1 MKSFFDKIKHFLMAA
16 LLLSLPLNLFAQGE
30 AEVDSNAVATS
41 ENDSIS
47 DGFKEVLMKILSD
60 TIVGQTGSIHITEGN
75 ATLQVPKGFAFIDA
89 KQTRH
94 LLVDYWKNEEDDDI
108 IGAFIS
114 DTATIFYNVDIA
126 YLVSFNK
133 DGYIKDDDAEDID
146 YDDLL
151 KDIQESIKETN
162 KERKELTGC
171 EYDLAGWA
179 DTPHYDKDK
188 KVLHWAKIL
197 NVYTDEDTASN
208 LNYDIR
214 ILGKEGYCTL
224 QAVCDLEDLN
234 EVKDMSNALV
244 NSVVFDEGYAYKD
257 FDPTKDKISK
267 YGIKGLIAGT
277 LLAKSGLLA
286 KLGVLLAKSAKIIL
300 VAIAAIGAF
309 LAKIFG
315 KKKQNAETEVV
326 DTAIEARKEEEEEAE
341 KEETEEESESE
352 AEEEEK
358 EEK

>member
-1 MKSFFDKIKHFLMAA
+1 MRSLFSKIQQILMAA
-16 LLLSLPLNLFAQGE
+16 VIFSLPLNIFAQE
-30 AEVDSNAVATS
+30 EENNTDSTS
-41 ENDSIS
+41 VTAENDSLSSELLNYI
-47 DGFKEVLMKILSD
+47 KKLTSD
-60 TIVGQTGSIHITEGN
+60 TIIGQTGNIHLPQGN
-75 ATLQVPKGFAFIDA
+75 ATLQVPKGFVFIDA
-89 KQTRH
+89 KQTAH
-94 LLVDYWKNEEDDDI
+94 LLVDYWKNEEDEDI
-108 IGAFIS
+108 LGAFIS
-114 DTATIFYNVDIA
+114 DSVKIFYNVDIA

-151 KDIQESIKETN
+151 EDMQESIRENN
-162 KERKELTGC
+162 KERKELTGY
-171 EYDLAGWA
+171 EYELAGWA

-197 NVYTDEDTASN
+197 KVYSDEDTTSN

-224 QAVCDLEDLN
+224 QAVCNLEDLN
-234 EVKDMSNALV
+234 EVKEMSSALV

-257 FDPTKDKISK
+257 FDPTKDKISE
-267 YGIKGLIAGT
+267 YGIKGLIAGG

-286 KLGVLLAKSAKIIL
+286 KLGLLLAKFAKLIL

-315 KKKQNAETEVV
+315 KKKQNAETEEINP
-326 DTAIEARKEEEEEAE
+326 TIEAKKEEET
-341 KEETEEESESE
+341 ETES
-352 AEEEEK
+352 EEEGK

>member
-1 MKSFFDKIKHFLMAA
+1 MKSLFSKIQQILMAA
-16 LLLSLPLNLFAQGE
+16 VILSLPLNLFAQE
-30 AEVDSNAVATS
+30 EENNTDSTVASAEGDSLSSVLLDYIKKITS
-41 ENDSIS
+41 DSI
-47 DGFKEVLMKILSD
+47 M
-60 TIVGQTGSIHITEGN
+60 GQTGSIHIPEGN
-75 ATLQVPKGFAFIDA
+75 ATLQVPKGLVFIDA
-89 KQTRH
+89 KQTSH
-94 LLVDYWKNEEDDDI
+94 LLVDYWKNEEDEDI
-108 IGAFIS
+108 LGAFIS
-114 DTATIFYNVDIA
+114 DTANIFYNVDIA

-224 QAVCDLEDLN
+224 QAVCDLDDLN
-234 EVKDMSNALV
+234 KVKDMSNALV

-257 FDPTKDKISK
+257 FDPTKDRISEW
-267 YGIKGLIAGT
+267 GIKGLIAG
-277 LLAKSGLLA
+277 GLLA
-286 KLGVLLAKSAKIIL
+286 KTGILAKLGLFFAKFAKIIIL
-300 VAIAAIGAF
+300 AVVAAAGAIAK
-309 LAKIFG
+309 LFG
-315 KKKQNAETEVV
+315 KKKGNNEAEENNTI
-326 DTAIEARKEEEEEAE
+326 IEAKKEEEEVVEDE
-341 KEETEEESESE
+341 KEV
-352 AEEEEK
+352 EEK
-358 EEK
+358 EE